1 MDLNTLEKNVT
12 LLPTPYCDFSVSDE
26 EGNAVIFDIMES
38 PEKTPRV
45 YIDNDSRKEKI
56 VPSSM
61 CEGKTLRIYTKNLEI
76 KRNYYINTSVELA
89 FRDSDERLFTYGLTG
104 KDYTLAVSFP
114 NPNEDVKDLGDYSED
129 HFSFYNIEVDNGDY
143 ILRLLDRDREYID
156 IFVFWIWNIQNHMI
170 DYETTCDVSTWWCR

>member
-76 KRNYYINTSVELA
+76 KRNYYINTSVELE
-89 FRDSDERLFTYGLTG
+89 FRDSDERLFTYGLTV

-114 NPNEDVKDLGDYSED
+114 NPNEDVKDLGIIQRTTSLFIILKWIMAIIYFVCLTETG
-129 HFSFYNIEVDNGDY
+129 NILTYLFFGY
-143 ILRLLDRDREYID
+143 GT
-156 IFVFWIWNIQNHMI
+156 FK
-170 DYETTCDVSTWWCR
+170 TT

>member
-76 KRNYYINTSVELA
+76 KRNYYINTSVELE
-89 FRDSDERLFTYGLTG
+89 FRDSDERLFTYGLTV

-114 NPNEDVKDLGDYSED
+114 NPNEDVKIWGIIQRTTSLFIILKWIMAIIYFVCLTETG
-129 HFSFYNIEVDNGDY
+129 NILTYLFFGY
-143 ILRLLDRDREYID
+143 GT
-156 IFVFWIWNIQNHMI
+156 FK
-170 DYETTCDVSTWWCR
+170 TT

>member
-114 NPNEDVKDLGDYSED
+114 NPNEDVKDLGDMEHSKPHD
-129 HFSFYNIEVDNGDY
+129 
-143 ILRLLDRDREYID
+143 
-156 IFVFWIWNIQNHMI
+156 
-170 DYETTCDVSTWWCR
+170 

>member
-76 KRNYYINTSVELA
+76 KRNYYINTSVELE

-114 NPNEDVKDLGDYSED
+114 NPNEDVKDLGGL
-129 HFSFYNIEVDNGDY
+129 FRGP
-143 ILRLLDRDREYID
+143 LL
-156 IFVFWIWNIQNHMI
+156 FL
-170 DYETTCDVSTWWCR
+170 

>member
-1 MDLNTLEKNVT
+1 MKRMLHYYPHLI
-12 LLPTPYCDFSVSDE
+12 
-26 EGNAVIFDIMES
+26 VIFQFQTKKVMQLFSILWNRLK
-38 PEKTPRV
+38 KTPRI

-76 KRNYYINTSVELA
+76 KRNYYINTSVELE
-89 FRDSDERLFTYGLTG
+89 FRGSDERLFTYGLTG

-114 NPNEDVKDLGDYSED
+114 NPNEDVKDLGDYSAD

-143 ILRLLDRDREYID
+143 ILRLFDRDREYID

-170 DYETTCDVSTWWCR
+170 DYETTYDVSTWWCR

>member
-76 KRNYYINTSVELA
+76 KRNYYINTSVELE
-89 FRDSDERLFTYGLTG
+89 FRDSDERLFTYGLTV

-114 NPNEDVKDLGDYSED
+114 NPNEDVKDLVDYSED

-143 ILRLLDRDREYID
+143 ILRLFDRDREYID

>member
-38 PEKTPRV
+38 PEKSPRV

-76 KRNYYINTSVELA
+76 KRKYSLQGTTQGRY
-89 FRDSDERLFTYGLTG
+89 LTG
-104 KDYTLAVSFP
+104 GVP
-114 NPNEDVKDLGDYSED
+114 PVR
-129 HFSFYNIEVDNGDY
+129 FS
-143 ILRLLDRDREYID
+143 
-156 IFVFWIWNIQNHMI
+156 M
-170 DYETTCDVSTWWCR
+170 